1 MKWLARLKKTEAT
14 PEVEPTKPTKPG
26 FAGFV
31 GALLPPVQKIGPDP
45 VAANDPTLQTTPAP
59 DPHAWCLPSCTELTG
74 KARAL
79 YEVRVAR
86 FTDKGLALID
96 AETLAIKLITRGQD
110 YDDRCLCLECKH
122 LAGRV
127 GMGWKCRNWQQ
138 AGVALKAQDAG
149 LPDDLVRLLQRC
161 HGFNAST

>member
-1 MKWLARLKKTEAT
+1 MKWLARLKKIEIAHE
-14 PEVEPTKPTKPG
+14 PEPTETTKTVSVV
-26 FAGFV
+26 FV
-31 GALLPPVQKIGPDP
+31 GPVLASMQKTGADP
-45 VAANDPTLQTTPAP
+45 VAANDPTLQATPAP

-96 AETLAIKLITRGQD
+96 AETLAIKLSTRGQD
-110 YDDRCLCLECKH
+110 YDDRRLCLECKH

-127 GMGWKCRNWQQ
+127 GMGWKCGNWQQ